1 VFGKGVIIEET
12 FLEFLV
18 EVLKGIVR
26 GTSAF
31 LFRKNILEKK
41 KTTPR
46 RRKQRGGSHKNK
58 KF

>member
-1 VFGKGVIIEET
+1 MET

-31 LFRKNILEKK
+31 LFGKHVLEDK

-46 RRKQRGGSHKNK
+46 RRKLRGGSRKNK